1 MKVLSETPEVIKEK
15 IIKAKKK
22 AEEIGETLGY
32 VSRKSPS
39 KISGEESLTVI
50 EVDPLTYYTRG
61 DLLGVGNYVIAV
73 DIRTGKAVGLRIVS
87 LQRSDIA
94 STIETFQPLTLEQD
108 EGGLITSALIYADAL
123 LDEDGLPFTSPIEP
137 QSPVVSPTN
146 SELLAKVIGLPDNG
160 VPVGMLHTGSHTV
173 GEGGVVLKLPKS
185 EFFKHIFIM
194 GTTGSGKTTF
204 IKNLIYSVRLSWA
217 KSKVLIID
225 AAGDYTQI
233 ILPPR
238 GRPEG
243 VEAYVND
250 LKEYLKTYPIDIIVL
265 LPIRRGDIDAKAVA
279 YKYVMERL
287 GKIAEVFYGSTVEIG
302 VTSGN
307 DYGGT
312 RSSIVECRLGD
323 SRFRVEVVP
332 LSLTYPELR
341 DHLEIFPLFSR
352 QAKVYLRNI
361 INFLEDRE
369 RGIRNF
375 THLHMAFQRHF
386 NELLNVL
393 KVHKKTLENI
403 QRGINFIASSEEVDV
418 VLSGSSVGFPSVG
431 KLIKSSSAPVILD
444 LDYASSRGSHFVILN
459 MIAYEFMREVYAW
472 KKSGAGLAEPVLLIL
487 DEAHRFFPSEG
498 TSREEVE
505 LLADFISRIARL
517 GRARGLGLIFSTHS
531 PKDVHKIVIQLTNTK
546 VVFRSEREF
555 MEMLDIPKDYFK
567 LMELVPDRVGML
579 RSSALRSGHAIFQT
593 PEPLLGH
600 FDMGRLSA
608 GK

>member
-1 MKVLSETPEVIKEK
+1 VRVLNEANDLIKEK
-15 IIKAKKK
+15 IVYAREKAKR
-22 AEEIGETLGY
+22 IGEILGY

-39 KISGEESLTVI
+39 RISGEESLTVI
-50 EVDPLTYYTRG
+50 EVDPLTYYSKG
-61 DLLGVGNYVIAV
+61 NLLGVGNYLIAV

-94 STIETFQPLTLEQD
+94 STIESLQPLMLEQD
-108 EGGLITSALIYADAL
+108 EDGLITNALIYADTL

-137 QSPVVSPTN
+137 QSPVVSPAN
-146 SELLAKVIGLPDNG
+146 PELLAKVVGLPNEG
-160 VPVGMLHTGSHTV
+160 VPLGVLHTGSHPV
-173 GEGGVVLKLPKS
+173 SGGRVILKLPKN
-185 EFFKHIFIM
+185 EFFKHLFIM

-204 IKNLIYSVRLSWA
+204 VKNLIYAVRLSWV

-225 AAGDYTQI
+225 AAGDYAQMV
-233 ILPPR
+233 LPPLR
-238 GRPEG
+238 KPKGI
-243 VEAYVND
+243 EAYMSNF
-250 LKEYLKTYPIDIIVL
+250 KQYLENYPSDIVVL
-265 LPIRRGDIDAKAVA
+265 LPLRRGDKDIKAVA
-279 YKYVMERL
+279 FQYVMERL
-287 GKIAEVFYGSTVEIG
+287 GKVAEAFFGTPVEMG
-302 VTSGN
+302 VSSGK

-312 RSSIVECRLGD
+312 RSTVVECQLKD
-323 SRFRVEVVP
+323 YNFKVEVVP
-332 LSLTYPELR
+332 LSLTFYGLR

-352 QAKVYLRNI
+352 QAKVYLKNI

-369 RGIRNF
+369 GGIRNF

-386 NELLNVL
+386 NELLDVL

-418 VLSGSSVGFPSVG
+418 LLDGSPIAFPNIEE
-431 KLIKSSSAPVILD
+431 LIKLTNAPVILD

-472 KKSGAGLAEPVLLIL
+472 KKSGVGLADPVLLIL

-498 TSREEVE
+498 TSKEEVE

-546 VVFRSEREF
+546 VIFRSEKEF

-579 RSSALRSGHAIFQT
+579 RSSVLRSGHAIFQT

-608 GK
+608 RE